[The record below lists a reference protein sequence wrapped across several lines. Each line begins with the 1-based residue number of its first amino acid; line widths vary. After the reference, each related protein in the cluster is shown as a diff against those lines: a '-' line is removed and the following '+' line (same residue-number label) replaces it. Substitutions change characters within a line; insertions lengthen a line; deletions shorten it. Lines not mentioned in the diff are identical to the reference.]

1 MANLEPGN
9 PSRFLDQSDCESQG
23 PAEDQHSHKP
33 ADGVVKKQS
42 SEDEADATDGP
53 ADQSGEGASR
63 LPEVWDDERHPNS
76 GEGAE
81 DTPCHNSG
89 CLNKEE
95 IAAAHC
101 DGGLKHG
108 FRQEASDRA
117 GEYAAANR
125 DTSLPHIDGWPPQ
138 ITVLA
143 NHERG

>member
-1 MANLEPGN
+1 MANLQPGH
-9 PSRFLDQSDCESQG
+9 PSRLLNEPDNESQG
-23 PAEDQHSHKP
+23 PAEDHHSHQP
-33 ADGVVKKQS
+33 ADGVIEEDA
-42 SEDEADATDGP
+42 SEDEADAANGP

-76 GEGAE
+76 DERTE

-89 CLNKEE
+89 YLDKDG
-95 IAAAHC
+95 IAATHG

-117 GEYAAANR
+117 REQAAANR
-125 DTSLPHIDGWPPQ
+125 DTSLPQIDDWSLQ